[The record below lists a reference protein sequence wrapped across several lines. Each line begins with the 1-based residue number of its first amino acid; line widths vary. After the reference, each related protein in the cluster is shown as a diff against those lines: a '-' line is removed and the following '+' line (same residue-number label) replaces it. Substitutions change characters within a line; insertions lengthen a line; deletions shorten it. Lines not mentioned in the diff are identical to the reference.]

1 MEEIFGLASKIEESG
16 DAIGAWDLLFVLWME
31 YTDHEYFDEEKVPL
45 IRERIDALLDLS
57 LIHI

>member
-45 IRERIDALLDLS
+45 IR
-57 LIHI
+57 